1 MNKLPIS
8 VIMITQNESDRI
20 HAAIKSVSEWVSEI
34 IIVDSGSTD
43 DTLIQAKKLGAKTFF
58 NEWQGYGK
66 QKRFAEEQASHEWLL
81 NLDADE
87 RVTHDLQKEIQM
99 LIQEPNHL
107 ADGYYIAIHDVIYL
121 TNKLNPKTPYKP
133 IRLYNKSKGRYS
145 DSPVHDRVMMEP
157 NAKVKILTGKIAH
170 ESIRNFTHRVDK
182 LNAYSSA
189 QVADLM
195 AKGRTPSTTRIIM
208 EFWISFMKRYF
219 LKGYW
224 RQGLV
229 GYIYAMNY
237 AYSRFLR
244 QIKLYEAYKNN
255 DKNH

>member
-8 VIMITQNESDRI
+8 VIIITQNESDRI
-20 HAAIKSVSEWVSEI
+20 QAAIKSVSEWVSEI

-43 DTLIQAKKLGAKTFF
+43 DTVTKAKMLGAKTFF

-66 QKRFAEEQASHEWLL
+66 QKRFAEEQASNEWLL

-87 RVTHDLQKEIQM
+87 RVTDDLQKEI
-99 LIQEPNHL
+99 LKLFQEPILL

-121 TNKLNPKTPYKP
+121 TKKLNPKTPYKP
-133 IRLYNKSKGRYS
+133 IRLYNKLKGRYS
-145 DSPVHDRVMMEP
+145 DSPVHDRVIMKP
-157 NAKVKILTGKIAH
+157 DAKVKKLSGKIAH
-170 ESIRNFTHRVDK
+170 ESIRNFSHRVDK

-189 QVADLM
+189 QVADLIT
-195 AKGRTPSTTRIIM
+195 KGRIPSTTRIIV
-208 EFWISFMKRYF
+208 EFWTSFIKRYF
-219 LKGYW
+219 IKGYW

-255 DKNH
+255 DKDH